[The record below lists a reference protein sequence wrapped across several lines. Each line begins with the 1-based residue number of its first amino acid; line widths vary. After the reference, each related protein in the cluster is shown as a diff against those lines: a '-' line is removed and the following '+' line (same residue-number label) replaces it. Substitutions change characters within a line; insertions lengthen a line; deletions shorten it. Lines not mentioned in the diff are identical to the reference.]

1 MKVDFYRHSL
11 GEIEKQAIADV
22 LDLVMLSTGNLTA
35 EFERKFAQ
43 YLGVSH
49 AIGVMSGTHA
59 LELALRGLG
68 IGPGDEVI
76 TTPMTFI
83 ATANAIQYVG
93 AKPIFVDTELETGLM
108 DVAQVASKINERTRA
123 ILPVHLYG
131 ALVDMRALRALAD
144 QYQLKIVEDCAHCV
158 EGQRDGVGPGQMG
171 DAACFSFYATKN
183 LTCGEGG
190 AITTNDEELATWL
203 RKARLHG
210 MSKGAADR
218 YGGTYQHW
226 DMEFLGYKSNLTNIQ
241 SALLLSQLDYLEERR
256 ERREVICRRYEKAF
270 SDIKDVSFTIVPD
283 GTRSAR
289 HLFTILVNPNRRDLI
304 LNNIQAEGVGV
315 TVNYRAIHLLSFYQK
330 TFGFQRGTFP
340 HAEQIGDSTITL
352 PLYPTLSEDAV
363 ETVIEAV
370 EKACAQSC

>member
-11 GEIEKQAIADV
+11 GEIEKRAIADV
-22 LDLVMLSTGNLTA
+22 LDSVMLSTGNLTA

-49 AIGVMSGTHA
+49 AIGVMSCTHA

-131 ALVDMRALRALAD
+131 ALVDMRALRTLAD

-158 EGQRDGVGPGQMG
+158 EGQRDGVGPGQLG

-218 YGGTYQHW
+218 YGSTYQHW
-226 DMEFLGYKSNLTNIQ
+226 DMEFLGYKSNLTNVQ
-241 SALLLSQLDYLEERR
+241 AALLLPQLDYLEERR

-270 SDIKDVSFTIVPD
+270 SEIKDVSFTIVPD

-289 HLFTILVNPNRRDLI
+289 HLFTIRVNPNRRDHI

-315 TVNYRAIHLLSFYQK
+315 AVNYRAIHLLSFYQK
-330 TFGFQRGTFP
+330 TCGFQRGTFP

-363 ETVIEAV
+363 ETVIAAV
-370 EKACAQSC
+370 EKACA